1 MRGCDINTL
10 ALAALRPI
18 GATKT
23 RPSESDERAGDDDQ
37 VECDKSSLGNPQI
50 ASVRNFQSNPPL
62 GFVLIDVVSWLK
74 YEYRAQVVKKETVE
88 KRRIEILEATCDV
101 VIERGF
107 AGTRIADVAK
117 RLGVSNSLIHYHF
130 ASKEEL
136 LASAFEHYAQ
146 KDLVDMQHDSDSA
159 PTCVAKLWRLIES
172 YVPEGSDDVEW
183 MIWIDAWGEALR
195 NPKMKPISQQLDEQ
209 SIAVFEKVLRAG
221 NEAGEFHCVHPRES
235 ATRISGLI
243 DGLAVQ
249 YAAHEGVLKR
259 KEFIRL
265 MRQLAA
271 AETGLSPD
279 DIRDSR
285 RNSKASS
292 TDGRRTADDGPSPAS
307 LATEFDLRQL
317 FSNYSDALST
327 GDLARLSQYFT
338 DDAKISVNGQLVAS
352 TATEIDSFYSKNQA
366 VRGRVIEI
374 PLIMTFFADEGNGT
388 AHGNLIIE
396 SRSFS
401 TGEKTSAHIFRTV
414 DTYKRTSTGWRC
426 SDRRQDDYQNDL

>member
-1 MRGCDINTL
+1 MRNSQSTPSSGC
-10 ALAALRPI
+10 
-18 GATKT
+18 
-23 RPSESDERAGDDDQ
+23 
-37 VECDKSSLGNPQI
+37 
-50 ASVRNFQSNPPL
+50 
-62 GFVLIDVVSWLK
+62 VLVDVVSRLK
-74 YEYRAQVVKKETVE
+74 CEYRAQVVKKETVE

-107 AGTRIADVAK
+107 AGTRVADVAK
-117 RLGVSNSLIHYHF
+117 KLGVSNSLIHYHF

-136 LASAFEHYAQ
+136 LAAAFEHYAR

-279 DIRDSR
+279 DIRDTR
-285 RNSKASS
+285 RNSKANTSA
-292 TDGRRTADDGPSPAS
+292 GRRSEDEGPSPAS

-317 FSNYSDALST
+317 FSNYSDALSS
-327 GDLARLSQYFT
+327 GDLSRIGQYFT
-338 DDAKISVNGQLVAS
+338 EDAKISVNGKLVAS
-352 TATEIDSFYSKNQA
+352 TSSEIDKFYSDN
-366 VRGRVIEI
+366 RGADRRTIEI
-374 PLIMTFFADEGNGT
+374 PLIMAFFADEGNGT
-388 AHGNLIIE
+388 AHGNLTIE
-396 SRSFS
+396 SRSFVS
-401 TGEKTSAHIFRTV
+401 GEKPSTYIFKIV
-414 DTYKRTSTGWRC
+414 DTYKRTSSGWRC
-426 SDRRQDDYQNDL
+426 SDRQRNDF

>member
-1 MRGCDINTL
+1 
-10 ALAALRPI
+10 
-18 GATKT
+18 
-23 RPSESDERAGDDDQ
+23 
-37 VECDKSSLGNPQI
+37 
-50 ASVRNFQSNPPL
+50 L
-62 GFVLIDVVSWLK
+62 GFILLNVVSPLK
-74 YEYRAQVVKKETVE
+74 CEYRAQVVKKETVE

-107 AGTRIADVAK
+107 AGTRVADVAK
-117 RLGVSNSLIHYHF
+117 KLGVSNSLIHYHF

-136 LASAFEHYAQ
+136 LAAAFEHYAQ

-285 RNSKASS
+285 RNSKANNAN
-292 TDGRRTADDGPSPAS
+292 GRRSEDDGPNPAS

-317 FSNYSDALST
+317 FSNYSDALSS
-327 GDLARLSQYFT
+327 GDFARMTQYFT
-338 DDAKISVNGQLVAS
+338 EDARISVNGSLVAS
-352 TATEIDSFYSKNQA
+352 TATEISAFYSEHQA
-366 VRGRVIEI
+366 RHGSKIEI

-388 AHGNLIIE
+388 AHGNFTIE
-396 SRSFS
+396 SRSFTS
-401 TGEKTSAHIFRTV
+401 DEKASVIFKTV

-426 SDRRQDDYQNDL
+426 SDRKRNDC

>member
-1 MRGCDINTL
+1 MRNSQSTPSSGC
-10 ALAALRPI
+10 
-18 GATKT
+18 
-23 RPSESDERAGDDDQ
+23 
-37 VECDKSSLGNPQI
+37 
-50 ASVRNFQSNPPL
+50 
-62 GFVLIDVVSWLK
+62 VLVDVVSRLK
-74 YEYRAQVVKKETVE
+74 CEYRAQVVKKETVE
-88 KRRIEILEATCDV
+88 RRRIEILEATCDV

-107 AGTRIADVAK
+107 AGTRVADVAK
-117 RLGVSNSLIHYHF
+117 KLGVSNSLIHYHF

-136 LASAFEHYAQ
+136 LAAAFEHYAR

-279 DIRDSR
+279 DIRDTR
-285 RNSKASS
+285 RNSKANTSA
-292 TDGRRTADDGPSPAS
+292 GRRSEDEGPSPAS

-317 FSNYSDALST
+317 FSNYSDALSS
-327 GDLARLSQYFT
+327 GDLSRIGQYFT
-338 DDAKISVNGQLVAS
+338 EDAKISVNGKLVAS
-352 TATEIDSFYSKNQA
+352 TSSEIDKFYSDN
-366 VRGRVIEI
+366 RGADRRTIEI
-374 PLIMTFFADEGNGT
+374 PLIMAFFADEGNGT
-388 AHGNLIIE
+388 AHGNLTIE
-396 SRSFS
+396 SRSFVS
-401 TGEKTSAHIFRTV
+401 GEKPSTYIFKIV
-414 DTYKRTSTGWRC
+414 DTYKRTSSGWRC
-426 SDRRQDDYQNDL
+426 SDRQRNDF

>member
-1 MRGCDINTL
+1 
-10 ALAALRPI
+10 
-18 GATKT
+18 
-23 RPSESDERAGDDDQ
+23 
-37 VECDKSSLGNPQI
+37 
-50 ASVRNFQSNPPL
+50 
-62 GFVLIDVVSWLK
+62 
-74 YEYRAQVVKKETVE
+74 
-88 KRRIEILEATCDV
+88 
-101 VIERGF
+101 
-107 AGTRIADVAK
+107 
-117 RLGVSNSLIHYHF
+117 
-130 ASKEEL
+130 
-136 LASAFEHYAQ
+136 
-146 KDLVDMQHDSDSA
+146 
-159 PTCVAKLWRLIES
+159 
-172 YVPEGSDDVEW
+172 
-183 MIWIDAWGEALR
+183 
-195 NPKMKPISQQLDEQ
+195 
-209 SIAVFEKVLRAG
+209 
-221 NEAGEFHCVHPRES
+221 
-235 ATRISGLI
+235 
-243 DGLAVQ
+243 
-249 YAAHEGVLKR
+249 LKR

-285 RNSKASS
+285 RNSKASG
-292 TDGRRTADDGPSPAS
+292 TDGRRAADEGPSPAS

-401 TGEKTSAHIFRTV
+401 TGEKSSAHIFRTV
-414 DTYKRTSTGWRC
+414 DTYKRTSAGWRC
-426 SDRRQDDYQNDL
+426 SDRRQDDYQNDH

>member
-1 MRGCDINTL
+1 
-10 ALAALRPI
+10 
-18 GATKT
+18 
-23 RPSESDERAGDDDQ
+23 
-37 VECDKSSLGNPQI
+37 
-50 ASVRNFQSNPPL
+50 L
-62 GFVLIDVVSWLK
+62 GFILLNVVSPLK
-74 YEYRAQVVKKETVE
+74 CEYRAQVVKKETVE

-107 AGTRIADVAK
+107 AGTRVADVAK
-117 RLGVSNSLIHYHF
+117 KLGVSNSLIHYHF

-136 LASAFEHYAQ
+136 LAAAFEHYAQ

-285 RNSKASS
+285 RNSKANNAN
-292 TDGRRTADDGPSPAS
+292 GRRSEDDGPNPAS

-317 FSNYSDALST
+317 FSNYSDALSS
-327 GDLARLSQYFT
+327 GDFARMTQYFT
-338 DDAKISVNGQLVAS
+338 EDARISVNGSLVAS
-352 TATEIDSFYSKNQA
+352 TATEISKFYSEHQA
-366 VRGRVIEI
+366 RHGSKIEI
-374 PLIMTFFADEGNGT
+374 PLIMAFFADEGNGT
-388 AHGNLIIE
+388 AHGNFTIE
-396 SRSFS
+396 SRSFTS
-401 TGEKTSAHIFRTV
+401 DEKASVIFKTV
-414 DTYKRTSTGWRC
+414 DTYKRTSTGWKC
-426 SDRRQDDYQNDL
+426 SDRQRNDF

>member
-1 MRGCDINTL
+1 MRNSQSTPSSGC
-10 ALAALRPI
+10 
-18 GATKT
+18 
-23 RPSESDERAGDDDQ
+23 
-37 VECDKSSLGNPQI
+37 
-50 ASVRNFQSNPPL
+50 
-62 GFVLIDVVSWLK
+62 VLVDVVSRLK
-74 YEYRAQVVKKETVE
+74 CEYRAQVVKKETVE
-88 KRRIEILEATCDV
+88 RRRIEILEATCDV

-107 AGTRIADVAK
+107 AGTRVADVAK
-117 RLGVSNSLIHYHF
+117 KLGVSNSLIHYHF

-136 LASAFEHYAQ
+136 LAAAFEHYAR

-279 DIRDSR
+279 DIRDTR
-285 RNSKASS
+285 RNSKANTSA
-292 TDGRRTADDGPSPAS
+292 GRRSEDEGPSPAS

-317 FSNYSDALST
+317 FSNYSDALSS
-327 GDLARLSQYFT
+327 GDLSRIGQYFT
-338 DDAKISVNGQLVAS
+338 EDAKISVNGKLVAS
-352 TATEIDSFYSKNQA
+352 TSSEIDKFYSDN
-366 VRGRVIEI
+366 RGADRRTIEI
-374 PLIMTFFADEGNGT
+374 PLIMAFFADEGNGT
-388 AHGNLIIE
+388 AHGNLTIE
-396 SRSFS
+396 SRSFVS
-401 TGEKTSAHIFRTV
+401 GEKPSTHIFKTV
-414 DTYKRTSTGWRC
+414 DTYKRTSSGWRC
-426 SDRRQDDYQNDL
+426 SDRQRNDF

>member
-1 MRGCDINTL
+1 M
-10 ALAALRPI
+10 RPI
-18 GATKT
+18 SATKA
-23 RPSESDERAGDDDQ
+23 RSSEPYERSSDDDQ
-37 VECDKSSLGNPQI
+37 IESDKSPLSSPQI
-50 ASVRNFQSNPPL
+50 APVRNSQSTPSSCC
-62 GFVLIDVVSWLK
+62 VLVNVVSRLK
-74 YEYRAQVVKKETVE
+74 CEYRAQVVKKETVE
-88 KRRIEILEATCDV
+88 RRRIEILEATCDV

-107 AGTRIADVAK
+107 AGTRVADVAK
-117 RLGVSNSLIHYHF
+117 KLGVSNSLIHYHF

-136 LASAFEHYAQ
+136 LAAAFEHYAQ

-285 RNSKASS
+285 RNSKANTSA
-292 TDGRRTADDGPSPAS
+292 GRRSEDEGPSPAS

-317 FSNYSDALST
+317 FSNYSDALSS
-327 GDLARLSQYFT
+327 GDLARIGQYFT
-338 DDAKISVNGQLVAS
+338 EDAKISVNGKLVAS
-352 TATEIDSFYSKNQA
+352 TSTEIDKFYSDN
-366 VRGRVIEI
+366 RGVDRRTIEI
-374 PLIMTFFADEGNGT
+374 PLIMAFFADEGNGT
-388 AHGNLIIE
+388 AHGNLTIE
-396 SRSFS
+396 SRSFVS
-401 TGEKTSAHIFRTV
+401 GEKPSTHIFKTV
-414 DTYKRTSTGWRC
+414 DTYKRTSSGWRC
-426 SDRRQDDYQNDL
+426 SDRQRNDF

>member
-1 MRGCDINTL
+1 M
-10 ALAALRPI
+10 RPI
-18 GATKT
+18 SATKA
-23 RPSESDERAGDDDQ
+23 RSSEPYERSSDDNQIESN
-37 VECDKSSLGNPQI
+37 KSPLSSSQI
-50 ASVRNFQSNPPL
+50 APVRNSQSTPSS
-62 GFVLIDVVSWLK
+62 GCVLVDVVSRLK
-74 YEYRAQVVKKETVE
+74 CEYRAQVVKKETVE
-88 KRRIEILEATCDV
+88 RRRIEILEATCDV

-107 AGTRIADVAK
+107 AGTRVADVAK
-117 RLGVSNSLIHYHF
+117 KLGVSNSLIHYHF

-136 LASAFEHYAQ
+136 LAAAFEHYAR

-279 DIRDSR
+279 DIRDTR
-285 RNSKASS
+285 RNSKANTSA
-292 TDGRRTADDGPSPAS
+292 GRRSEDEGPSPAS

-317 FSNYSDALST
+317 FSNYSDALSS
-327 GDLARLSQYFT
+327 GDLSRIGQYFT
-338 DDAKISVNGQLVAS
+338 EDAKISVNGKLVAS
-352 TATEIDSFYSKNQA
+352 TSSEIDKFYSDN
-366 VRGRVIEI
+366 RGADRRTIEI
-374 PLIMTFFADEGNGT
+374 PLIMAFFADEGNGT
-388 AHGNLIIE
+388 AHGNLTIE
-396 SRSFS
+396 SRSFVS
-401 TGEKTSAHIFRTV
+401 GEKPSTHIFKTV
-414 DTYKRTSTGWRC
+414 DTYKRTSSGWRC
-426 SDRRQDDYQNDL
+426 SDRQRNDF

>member
-1 MRGCDINTL
+1 MAR
-10 ALAALRPI
+10 R
-18 GATKT
+18 
-23 RPSESDERAGDDDQ
+23 
-37 VECDKSSLGNPQI
+37 
-50 ASVRNFQSNPPL
+50 
-62 GFVLIDVVSWLK
+62 LK
-74 YEYRAQVVKKETVE
+74 CEYRAQVVKKETVE

-107 AGTRIADVAK
+107 AGTRVADVAK
-117 RLGVSNSLIHYHF
+117 KLGVSNSLIHYHF

-136 LASAFEHYAQ
+136 LATAFEHYAR
-146 KDLVDMQHDSDSA
+146 KDLVDMQRDSDSA
-159 PTCVAKLWRLIES
+159 PTSVAKLWRLIES

-195 NPKMKPISQQLDEQ
+195 NPKMKPISQELDEQ
-209 SIAVFEKVLRAG
+209 SIAVFEKTLRAG
-221 NEAGEFHCVHPRES
+221 NESGEFHCVHPRES

-285 RNSKASS
+285 RSSKSNNSN
-292 TDGRRTADDGPSPAS
+292 DRRTEDEGPRSAS

-317 FSNYSDALST
+317 FNNYADAMSRNNL
-327 GDLARLSQYFT
+327 QKVIEYFT
-338 DDAKISVNGQLVAS
+338 EDAKSSLDNEIIAN
-352 TATEIDSFYSKNQA
+352 TATEIGEHFNKHFSVCKMT
-366 VRGRVIEI
+366 IEI
-374 PLIMTFFADEGNGT
+374 PLVMAFFADEGNGT
-388 AHGNLIIE
+388 AHGNFTIE
-396 SRSFS
+396 RRS
-401 TGEKTSAHIFRTV
+401 TTTNDKMTTEIFRGV
-414 DTYKRTSTGWRC
+414 DTYRRTSTGWRC
-426 SDRRQDDYQNDL
+426 IDRQRNRS

>member
-1 MRGCDINTL
+1 M
-10 ALAALRPI
+10 RPI
-18 GATKT
+18 SATKA
-23 RPSESDERAGDDDQ
+23 RSSEPYERSSDYDQIESD
-37 VECDKSSLGNPQI
+37 KSPLSSPQI
-50 ASVRNFQSNPPL
+50 APVRNSQSIPSS
-62 GFVLIDVVSWLK
+62 GCVLVNVVSRLK
-74 YEYRAQVVKKETVE
+74 CEYRAQVVKKETVE
-88 KRRIEILEATCDV
+88 RRRIEILEATCDV

-107 AGTRIADVAK
+107 AGTRVADVAK
-117 RLGVSNSLIHYHF
+117 KLGVSNSLIHYHF

-136 LASAFEHYAQ
+136 LAAAFEHYAQ

-221 NEAGEFHCVHPRES
+221 NEAGEFYCVHPRES

-285 RNSKASS
+285 RNSKANTSA
-292 TDGRRTADDGPSPAS
+292 GRRSEDEGPSPAS

-317 FSNYSDALST
+317 FSNYSDALSS
-327 GDLARLSQYFT
+327 GDLARIGQYFT
-338 DDAKISVNGQLVAS
+338 EDAKISVNGKLVAS
-352 TATEIDSFYSKNQA
+352 TSSEIDKFYSDN
-366 VRGRVIEI
+366 RGADRRTIEI
-374 PLIMTFFADEGNGT
+374 PLIMAFFADEGNGT
-388 AHGNLIIE
+388 AHGNLTIE
-396 SRSFS
+396 TRSFVS
-401 TGEKTSAHIFRTV
+401 GEKPSTHIFKTV
-414 DTYKRTSTGWRC
+414 DTYKRTSSGWRC
-426 SDRRQDDYQNDL
+426 SDRQRNDF

>member
-1 MRGCDINTL
+1 MLNSQSTPSSGC
-10 ALAALRPI
+10 
-18 GATKT
+18 
-23 RPSESDERAGDDDQ
+23 
-37 VECDKSSLGNPQI
+37 
-50 ASVRNFQSNPPL
+50 
-62 GFVLIDVVSWLK
+62 VLVDVVSRLK
-74 YEYRAQVVKKETVE
+74 CEYRAQVVKKETVE
-88 KRRIEILEATCDV
+88 RRRIEILEATCDV

-107 AGTRIADVAK
+107 AGTRVADVAK
-117 RLGVSNSLIHYHF
+117 KLGVSNSLIHYHF

-136 LASAFEHYAQ
+136 LAAAFEHYAR

-285 RNSKASS
+285 RNSKANTSA
-292 TDGRRTADDGPSPAS
+292 GRRSEDEGPSPAS

-317 FSNYSDALST
+317 FSNYSDALSS
-327 GDLARLSQYFT
+327 GDLARIGQYFT
-338 DDAKISVNGQLVAS
+338 EDAKISVNGKLVAS
-352 TATEIDSFYSKNQA
+352 TSTEIDKLYSDNQEA
-366 VRGRVIEI
+366 NRRTIEI
-374 PLIMTFFADEGNGT
+374 PLIMAFFADEGNGT
-388 AHGNLIIE
+388 AHGNLTIE
-396 SRSFS
+396 SRSFVS
-401 TGEKTSAHIFRTV
+401 GEKPSTHIFKTV
-414 DTYKRTSTGWRC
+414 DTYKRTSSGWRC
-426 SDRRQDDYQNDL
+426 SDRQRNDF

>member
-1 MRGCDINTL
+1 MVN
-10 ALAALRPI
+10 
-18 GATKT
+18 
-23 RPSESDERAGDDDQ
+23 
-37 VECDKSSLGNPQI
+37 
-50 ASVRNFQSNPPL
+50 
-62 GFVLIDVVSWLK
+62 VVSRLK
-74 YEYRAQVVKKETVE
+74 CEYRAQVVKKETVE
-88 KRRIEILEATCDV
+88 RRRIEILEATCDV

-107 AGTRIADVAK
+107 AGTRVADVAK
-117 RLGVSNSLIHYHF
+117 KLGVSNSLIHYHF

-136 LASAFEHYAQ
+136 LAAAFEHYAR
-146 KDLVDMQHDSDSA
+146 KDLVDMQHDSDAA

-209 SIAVFEKVLRAG
+209 SIAVFEKILRAG

-285 RNSKASS
+285 RNSKS
-292 TDGRRTADDGPSPAS
+292 TSPAGRRSEDEGPSPAS

-317 FSNYSDALST
+317 FSNYSDALGS
-327 GDLARLSQYFT
+327 GDLARISQYFT
-338 DDAKISVNGQLVAS
+338 DDAKISVNGKLVAS
-352 TATEIDSFYSKNQA
+352 TSLEIDKLYADNQLA
-366 VRGRVIEI
+366 NSRTIEI
-374 PLIMTFFADEGNGT
+374 PLIMAFFADEGNGT
-388 AHGNLIIE
+388 AHGNLTIE
-396 SRSFS
+396 SRSFVSGGKS
-401 TGEKTSAHIFRTV
+401 TSCIFKTV
-414 DTYKRTSTGWRC
+414 DTYKRTSSGWRC
-426 SDRRQDDYQNDL
+426 SDRQRNDF

>member
-1 MRGCDINTL
+1 M
-10 ALAALRPI
+10 RPI
-18 GATKT
+18 SATKA
-23 RPSESDERAGDDDQ
+23 RSSEPYERSSDDDQ
-37 VECDKSSLGNPQI
+37 IESDKSPLSSPQI
-50 ASVRNFQSNPPL
+50 APVRNSQSIPSSGCALVN
-62 GFVLIDVVSWLK
+62 VVSRLK
-74 YEYRAQVVKKETVE
+74 CEYRAQVVKKETVE
-88 KRRIEILEATCDV
+88 RRRIEILEATCDV

-107 AGTRIADVAK
+107 AGTRVADVAK
-117 RLGVSNSLIHYHF
+117 KLGVSNSLIHYHF

-136 LASAFEHYAQ
+136 LAAAFEHYAQ

-285 RNSKASS
+285 RNSKANTSA
-292 TDGRRTADDGPSPAS
+292 GRRSEDEGPSPAS

-317 FSNYSDALST
+317 FSNYSDALSS
-327 GDLARLSQYFT
+327 GDLARIGQYFT
-338 DDAKISVNGQLVAS
+338 EDAKISVNGKLVAS
-352 TATEIDSFYSKNQA
+352 TSSEIDKFYSDN
-366 VRGRVIEI
+366 RGADRRTIEI
-374 PLIMTFFADEGNGT
+374 PLIMAFFADEGNGT
-388 AHGNLIIE
+388 AHGNLTIE
-396 SRSFS
+396 SRSFVS
-401 TGEKTSAHIFRTV
+401 GEKPSTHIFKTV
-414 DTYKRTSTGWRC
+414 DTYKRTSSGWRC
-426 SDRRQDDYQNDL
+426 SDRQRNDF

>member
-1 MRGCDINTL
+1 MRNSQSVPSSGC
-10 ALAALRPI
+10 
-18 GATKT
+18 
-23 RPSESDERAGDDDQ
+23 
-37 VECDKSSLGNPQI
+37 
-50 ASVRNFQSNPPL
+50 
-62 GFVLIDVVSWLK
+62 VLVNVVSRLK
-74 YEYRAQVVKKETVE
+74 CEYRAQVVKKETVE
-88 KRRIEILEATCDV
+88 RRRIEILEATCDV

-107 AGTRIADVAK
+107 AGTRVADVAK
-117 RLGVSNSLIHYHF
+117 KLGVSNSLIHYHF

-136 LASAFEHYAQ
+136 LAAAFEHYAQ

-285 RNSKASS
+285 RNSKANTSA
-292 TDGRRTADDGPSPAS
+292 GRRSEDEGPSPAS

-317 FSNYSDALST
+317 FSNYSDALSS
-327 GDLARLSQYFT
+327 GDLARIGQYFT
-338 DDAKISVNGQLVAS
+338 EDAKISVNGKLVAS
-352 TATEIDSFYSKNQA
+352 TSSEIDKFYSDN
-366 VRGRVIEI
+366 RGVDRRTIEI
-374 PLIMTFFADEGNGT
+374 PLIMAFFADEGNGT
-388 AHGNLIIE
+388 AHGNLTIE
-396 SRSFS
+396 SRSFVS
-401 TGEKTSAHIFRTV
+401 GEKPSTHIFKTV
-414 DTYKRTSTGWRC
+414 DTYKRTSSGWRC
-426 SDRRQDDYQNDL
+426 SDRQRNDF

>member
-1 MRGCDINTL
+1 MRNSQSTPSSGC
-10 ALAALRPI
+10 
-18 GATKT
+18 
-23 RPSESDERAGDDDQ
+23 
-37 VECDKSSLGNPQI
+37 
-50 ASVRNFQSNPPL
+50 
-62 GFVLIDVVSWLK
+62 VLVDVVSRLK
-74 YEYRAQVVKKETVE
+74 CEYRAQVVKKETVE
-88 KRRIEILEATCDV
+88 RRRIEILEATCDV

-107 AGTRIADVAK
+107 AGTRVADVAK
-117 RLGVSNSLIHYHF
+117 KLGVSNSLIHYHF

-136 LASAFEHYAQ
+136 LAAAFEHYAR

-279 DIRDSR
+279 DIRDTR
-285 RNSKASS
+285 RNSKANTSA
-292 TDGRRTADDGPSPAS
+292 GRRSEDEGPSPAS

-317 FSNYSDALST
+317 FSNYSDALSS
-327 GDLARLSQYFT
+327 GDLSRIGQYFT
-338 DDAKISVNGQLVAS
+338 EDAKISVNGKLVAS
-352 TATEIDSFYSKNQA
+352 TSIEIDKFYSDN
-366 VRGRVIEI
+366 RGADRRTIEI
-374 PLIMTFFADEGNGT
+374 PLIMAFFADEGNGT
-388 AHGNLIIE
+388 AHGNLTIE
-396 SRSFS
+396 SRSFVS
-401 TGEKTSAHIFRTV
+401 GEKPSTYIFKIV
-414 DTYKRTSTGWRC
+414 DTYKRTSSGWRC
-426 SDRRQDDYQNDL
+426 SDRQRNDF

>member
-1 MRGCDINTL
+1 MRNSQSTPSSGC
-10 ALAALRPI
+10 
-18 GATKT
+18 
-23 RPSESDERAGDDDQ
+23 
-37 VECDKSSLGNPQI
+37 
-50 ASVRNFQSNPPL
+50 
-62 GFVLIDVVSWLK
+62 VLVDVVSRLK
-74 YEYRAQVVKKETVE
+74 CEYRAQVVKKETVE
-88 KRRIEILEATCDV
+88 RRRIEILEATCDV

-107 AGTRIADVAK
+107 AGTRVADVAK
-117 RLGVSNSLIHYHF
+117 KLGVSNSLIHYHF

-136 LASAFEHYAQ
+136 LAAAFEHYAQ

-221 NEAGEFHCVHPRES
+221 NEAGEFYCVHPRES

-285 RNSKASS
+285 RNSKANTSA
-292 TDGRRTADDGPSPAS
+292 GRRSEDEGPSPAS

-317 FSNYSDALST
+317 FSNYSDALSS
-327 GDLARLSQYFT
+327 GDLARIGQYFT
-338 DDAKISVNGQLVAS
+338 EDAKISVNGKLVAS
-352 TATEIDSFYSKNQA
+352 TSSEIDKFYSDN
-366 VRGRVIEI
+366 RGVDRRTIEI
-374 PLIMTFFADEGNGT
+374 PLIMAFFADEGNGT
-388 AHGNLIIE
+388 AHGNLTIE
-396 SRSFS
+396 SRSFVS
-401 TGEKTSAHIFRTV
+401 GEKPSTHIFKTV
-414 DTYKRTSTGWRC
+414 DTYKRTSSGWRC
-426 SDRRQDDYQNDL
+426 SDRQRNDF

>member
-1 MRGCDINTL
+1 MRNSQSTPSSGC
-10 ALAALRPI
+10 
-18 GATKT
+18 
-23 RPSESDERAGDDDQ
+23 
-37 VECDKSSLGNPQI
+37 
-50 ASVRNFQSNPPL
+50 
-62 GFVLIDVVSWLK
+62 VLVDVVSRLK
-74 YEYRAQVVKKETVE
+74 CEYRAQVVKKETVE
-88 KRRIEILEATCDV
+88 RRRIEILEATCDV

-107 AGTRIADVAK
+107 AGTRVADVAK
-117 RLGVSNSLIHYHF
+117 KLGVSNSLIHYHF

-136 LASAFEHYAQ
+136 LAAAFEHYAR

-285 RNSKASS
+285 RNSKANTSA
-292 TDGRRTADDGPSPAS
+292 GRRSEDEGPSPAS

-317 FSNYSDALST
+317 FSNYSDALSS
-327 GDLARLSQYFT
+327 GDLSRIGQYFT
-338 DDAKISVNGQLVAS
+338 EDAKISVNGKLVAS
-352 TATEIDSFYSKNQA
+352 TSIEIDKFYSDN
-366 VRGRVIEI
+366 RGADRRTIEI
-374 PLIMTFFADEGNGT
+374 PLIMAFFADEGNGT
-388 AHGNLIIE
+388 AHGNLTIE
-396 SRSFS
+396 SRSFVS
-401 TGEKTSAHIFRTV
+401 GEKPSTYIFKIV
-414 DTYKRTSTGWRC
+414 DTYKRTSSGWRC
-426 SDRRQDDYQNDL
+426 SDRQRNDF

>member
-1 MRGCDINTL
+1 MRNSQSTPSSGC
-10 ALAALRPI
+10 
-18 GATKT
+18 
-23 RPSESDERAGDDDQ
+23 
-37 VECDKSSLGNPQI
+37 
-50 ASVRNFQSNPPL
+50 
-62 GFVLIDVVSWLK
+62 VLVDVVSRLK
-74 YEYRAQVVKKETVE
+74 CEYRAQVVKKETVE
-88 KRRIEILEATCDV
+88 RRRIEILEATCDV

-107 AGTRIADVAK
+107 AGTRVADVAK
-117 RLGVSNSLIHYHF
+117 KLGVSNSLIHYHF

-136 LASAFEHYAQ
+136 LAAAFEHYAQ

-279 DIRDSR
+279 DIRDTR
-285 RNSKASS
+285 RNSKANTSA
-292 TDGRRTADDGPSPAS
+292 GRRSEDEGPSPAS

-317 FSNYSDALST
+317 FSNYSDALSS
-327 GDLARLSQYFT
+327 GDLSRIGQYFT
-338 DDAKISVNGQLVAS
+338 EDAKISVNGKLVAS
-352 TATEIDSFYSKNQA
+352 TSSEIDKFYSDN
-366 VRGRVIEI
+366 RGADRRTIEI
-374 PLIMTFFADEGNGT
+374 PLIMAFFADEGNGT
-388 AHGNLIIE
+388 AHGNLTIE
-396 SRSFS
+396 SRSFVS
-401 TGEKTSAHIFRTV
+401 GEKPSTYIFKIV
-414 DTYKRTSTGWRC
+414 DTYKRTSSGWRC
-426 SDRRQDDYQNDL
+426 SDRQRNDF

>member
-1 MRGCDINTL
+1 
-10 ALAALRPI
+10 LRPI
-18 GATKT
+18 SATKA
-23 RPSESDERAGDDDQ
+23 RSSEPHERSSDDDQ
-37 VECDKSSLGNPQI
+37 IESDKSPLSSSQI
-50 ASVRNFQSNPPL
+50 APVRNSQSTPSS
-62 GFVLIDVVSWLK
+62 GCVLVDVVSRLK
-74 YEYRAQVVKKETVE
+74 CEYRAQVVKKETVE
-88 KRRIEILEATCDV
+88 RRRIEILEATCDV

-107 AGTRIADVAK
+107 AGTRVADVAK
-117 RLGVSNSLIHYHF
+117 KLGVSNSLIHYHF

-136 LASAFEHYAQ
+136 LAAAFEHYAR

-279 DIRDSR
+279 DIRDTR
-285 RNSKASS
+285 RNSKANTSA
-292 TDGRRTADDGPSPAS
+292 GRRSEDEGPSPAS

-317 FSNYSDALST
+317 FSNYSDALSS
-327 GDLARLSQYFT
+327 GDLSRIGQYFT
-338 DDAKISVNGQLVAS
+338 EDAKISVNGKLVAS
-352 TATEIDSFYSKNQA
+352 TSSEIDKFYSDN
-366 VRGRVIEI
+366 RGADRRTIEI
-374 PLIMTFFADEGNGT
+374 PLIMAFFADEGNGT
-388 AHGNLIIE
+388 AHGNLTIE
-396 SRSFS
+396 SRSFVS
-401 TGEKTSAHIFRTV
+401 GEKPSTYIFKIV
-414 DTYKRTSTGWRC
+414 DTYKRTSSGWRC
-426 SDRRQDDYQNDL
+426 SDRQRNDF

>member
-1 MRGCDINTL
+1 M
-10 ALAALRPI
+10 
-18 GATKT
+18 
-23 RPSESDERAGDDDQ
+23 
-37 VECDKSSLGNPQI
+37 
-50 ASVRNFQSNPPL
+50 
-62 GFVLIDVVSWLK
+62 
-74 YEYRAQVVKKETVE
+74 KKETVE
-88 KRRIEILEATCDV
+88 RRRIEILEATCDV

-107 AGTRIADVAK
+107 AGTRVADVAK

-136 LASAFEHYAQ
+136 LAAAFEHYAR

-285 RNSKASS
+285 RNSKANSPG
-292 TDGRRTADDGPSPAS
+292 GRRSEDEGPSPAS

-317 FSNYSDALST
+317 FNNYSEAVSA
-327 GDLARLSQYFT
+327 GDLVQIGHYFT
-338 DDAKISVNGQLVAS
+338 EDAKISINGKLVAS
-352 TATEIDSFYSKNQA
+352 TSKEIEMLYSHNHEA
-366 VRGRVIEI
+366 DRRTIEI
-374 PLIMTFFADEGNGT
+374 PLITTFFADEANGT
-388 AHGNLIIE
+388 AHGKFTIE
-396 SRSFS
+396 SRSIVS
-401 TGEKTSAHIFRTV
+401 GEKTSIQVFRAV
-414 DTYKRTSTGWRC
+414 DTYKRTSSGWRC
-426 SDRRQDDYQNDL
+426 SDRQRNDF

>member
-1 MRGCDINTL
+1 
-10 ALAALRPI
+10 
-18 GATKT
+18 
-23 RPSESDERAGDDDQ
+23 
-37 VECDKSSLGNPQI
+37 
-50 ASVRNFQSNPPL
+50 
-62 GFVLIDVVSWLK
+62 
-74 YEYRAQVVKKETVE
+74 
-88 KRRIEILEATCDV
+88 

-107 AGTRIADVAK
+107 AGTRVADVAK
-117 RLGVSNSLIHYHF
+117 KLGVSNSLIHYHF

-136 LASAFEHYAQ
+136 LAAAFEHYAR

-285 RNSKASS
+285 RNSKANNAN
-292 TDGRRTADDGPSPAS
+292 GRRSEDDGPNPAS

-317 FSNYSDALST
+317 FSNYSDALSS
-327 GDLARLSQYFT
+327 GDFARMTQYFT
-338 DDAKISVNGQLVAS
+338 EDARISVNGSLVAS
-352 TATEIDSFYSKNQA
+352 TATEISAFYSEHQA
-366 VRGRVIEI
+366 RHGSKIEI

-388 AHGNLIIE
+388 AHGNFTIE
-396 SRSFS
+396 SRSFTS
-401 TGEKTSAHIFRTV
+401 DEKASVIFKTV

-426 SDRRQDDYQNDL
+426 SDRKRNDC

>member
-1 MRGCDINTL
+1 
-10 ALAALRPI
+10 LRPI
-18 GATKT
+18 SATKA
-23 RPSESDERAGDDDQ
+23 RSSEPYKRSSDDDQ
-37 VECDKSSLGNPQI
+37 IESNKSPLSSPQI
-50 ASVRNFQSNPPL
+50 APVRNSQSTPSS
-62 GFVLIDVVSWLK
+62 GCVLVDVVSRLK
-74 YEYRAQVVKKETVE
+74 CEYRAQVVKKETVE
-88 KRRIEILEATCDV
+88 RRRIEILEATCDV

-107 AGTRIADVAK
+107 AGTRVADVAK
-117 RLGVSNSLIHYHF
+117 KLGVSNSLIHYHF

-136 LASAFEHYAQ
+136 LAAAFDHYAR

-285 RNSKASS
+285 RNSKANTSA
-292 TDGRRTADDGPSPAS
+292 GRRSEDEGPSPAS

-317 FSNYSDALST
+317 FSNYSDALSS
-327 GDLARLSQYFT
+327 GDLARIGQYFT
-338 DDAKISVNGQLVAS
+338 EDAKISVNGKLVAS
-352 TATEIDSFYSKNQA
+352 TSTEIDKFYSDNQGA
-366 VRGRVIEI
+366 DRRTIEI
-374 PLIMTFFADEGNGT
+374 PLIMAFFADEGNGT
-388 AHGNLIIE
+388 AHGNLTIE
-396 SRSFS
+396 SRSFVSGDKPS
-401 TGEKTSAHIFRTV
+401 THIFKTV
-414 DTYKRTSTGWRC
+414 DTYKRTSSGWRC
-426 SDRRQDDYQNDL
+426 SDRQRNDF

>member
-1 MRGCDINTL
+1 M
-10 ALAALRPI
+10 RPI
-18 GATKT
+18 SATKA
-23 RPSESDERAGDDDQ
+23 RSSEPYERSSDDDQ
-37 VECDKSSLGNPQI
+37 IESDKSPLSSPQI
-50 ASVRNFQSNPPL
+50 APVRNSQSIPSS
-62 GFVLIDVVSWLK
+62 GCVLVNVVSRLK
-74 YEYRAQVVKKETVE
+74 CEYRAQVVKKETVE
-88 KRRIEILEATCDV
+88 RRRIEILEATCDV

-107 AGTRIADVAK
+107 AGTRVADVAK
-117 RLGVSNSLIHYHF
+117 KLGVSNSLIHYHF

-136 LASAFEHYAQ
+136 LAAAFEHYAQ

-221 NEAGEFHCVHPRES
+221 NEAGEFYCVHPRES

-285 RNSKASS
+285 RNSKANTSA
-292 TDGRRTADDGPSPAS
+292 GRRSEDEGPSPAS

-317 FSNYSDALST
+317 FSNYSDALSS
-327 GDLARLSQYFT
+327 GDLARIGQYFT
-338 DDAKISVNGQLVAS
+338 EDAKISVNGKLVAS
-352 TATEIDSFYSKNQA
+352 TSSEIDKFYSDN
-366 VRGRVIEI
+366 RGADRRTIEI
-374 PLIMTFFADEGNGT
+374 PLIMAFFADEGNGT
-388 AHGNLIIE
+388 AHGNLTIE
-396 SRSFS
+396 TRSFVS
-401 TGEKTSAHIFRTV
+401 GEKPSTHIFKTV
-414 DTYKRTSTGWRC
+414 DTYKRTSSGWRC
-426 SDRRQDDYQNDL
+426 SDRQRNDF

>member
-1 MRGCDINTL
+1 MR
-10 ALAALRPI
+10 
-18 GATKT
+18 
-23 RPSESDERAGDDDQ
+23 S
-37 VECDKSSLGNPQI
+37 PQI
-50 ASVRNFQSNPPL
+50 ASVRNSQSTPFSGSVMVN
-62 GFVLIDVVSWLK
+62 VVSRLK
-74 YEYRAQVVKKETVE
+74 CEYRAQVVKKETVE
-88 KRRIEILEATCDV
+88 RRRIEILEATCDV

-107 AGTRIADVAK
+107 AGTRVADVAK
-117 RLGVSNSLIHYHF
+117 KLGVSNSLIHYHF

-136 LASAFEHYAQ
+136 LAAAFEHYAR
-146 KDLVDMQHDSDSA
+146 KDLVDMQHDSDAA

-209 SIAVFEKVLRAG
+209 SIAVFEKILRAG

-285 RNSKASS
+285 RNSKSTSS
-292 TDGRRTADDGPSPAS
+292 AGRRSEDEGPSPAS

-317 FSNYSDALST
+317 FSNYSDALGS
-327 GDLARLSQYFT
+327 GDLARISQYFT
-338 DDAKISVNGQLVAS
+338 DDAKISVNGKLVAS
-352 TATEIDSFYSKNQA
+352 TSLEIDKLYADNQLA
-366 VRGRVIEI
+366 NSRTIEI
-374 PLIMTFFADEGNGT
+374 PLIMAFFADEGNGT
-388 AHGNLIIE
+388 AHGNLTIE
-396 SRSFS
+396 SRSFVSGEIS
-401 TGEKTSAHIFRTV
+401 TSCIFKTV
-414 DTYKRTSTGWRC
+414 DTYRRTSSGWRC
-426 SDRRQDDYQNDL
+426 SDRQRNDF

>member
-1 MRGCDINTL
+1 MRNSQSTPSSGC
-10 ALAALRPI
+10 
-18 GATKT
+18 
-23 RPSESDERAGDDDQ
+23 
-37 VECDKSSLGNPQI
+37 
-50 ASVRNFQSNPPL
+50 
-62 GFVLIDVVSWLK
+62 VLVDVVSRLK
-74 YEYRAQVVKKETVE
+74 CEYRAQVVKKETVE
-88 KRRIEILEATCDV
+88 RRRIEILEATCDV

-107 AGTRIADVAK
+107 AGTRVADVAK
-117 RLGVSNSLIHYHF
+117 KLGVSNSLIHYHF

-136 LASAFEHYAQ
+136 LAAAFEHYAR

-279 DIRDSR
+279 DIRDTR
-285 RNSKASS
+285 RNSKANTSA
-292 TDGRRTADDGPSPAS
+292 GRRSEDEGPSPAS

-317 FSNYSDALST
+317 FSNYSDALSS
-327 GDLARLSQYFT
+327 GDLSRIGQYFT
-338 DDAKISVNGQLVAS
+338 EDAKISVNGKLVAS
-352 TATEIDSFYSKNQA
+352 TSIEIDKFYYDN
-366 VRGRVIEI
+366 RGADRRTIEI
-374 PLIMTFFADEGNGT
+374 PLIMAFFADEGNGT
-388 AHGNLIIE
+388 AHGNLTIE
-396 SRSFS
+396 SRSFVS
-401 TGEKTSAHIFRTV
+401 GEKPSTYIFKIV
-414 DTYKRTSTGWRC
+414 DTYKRTSSGWRC
-426 SDRRQDDYQNDL
+426 SDRQRNDF